1 MSSRNIFDENR
12 ITLRDVP
19 DLMKFCQRR
28 GRALMMFGGAG
39 LGKSQAMK
47 QVANMM
53 FGDRDDNLIDFRLA
67 DKEPSDVVGVQIPV
81 TDNNGITRTVYAI
94 PSFWPDDPNWKGIV
108 FLDELLHAEPYL
120 QKVAYQIMLDHKIGT
135 YKFPEGAV
143 FAGAGNRP
151 GDGTA
156 VSMLEAPLAN
166 RMILVELDYDTTV
179 WLQDYAM
186 HNDVHPSVVGFV
198 SANPS
203 KIENY
208 EEMLEI
214 NSPSYA
220 TPRTWVTA
228 SDILYDYDAGLL
240 SARLA
245 LASLQGSIGK
255 PLANELW
262 EYHTRISKMVSIQDV
277 MSGKLTKHTGA
288 DSSDILWTLGSQGS
302 IWLRKAIQNKEYT
315 DDEVIAFAANFLKYM
330 YDNFGQD
337 DTASNRDFVSSVF
350 MSFIQENSFGK
361 AILMSGN
368 RERLPAK
375 LLQKYPVVM
384 EIITEYRKN
393 FSDGVDAI
401 VN

>member
-1 MSSRNIFDENR
+1 MSSRNIFDDNR
-12 ITLRDVP
+12 ITLRDIP
-19 DLMKFCQRR
+19 DLMRFCQRR
-28 GRALMMFGGAG
+28 GRSLMMFGGAG

-47 QVANMM
+47 QVANML
-53 FGDRDDNLIDFRLA
+53 FGERDDNLIDFRLA

-81 TDNNGITRTVYAI
+81 TDDKGVTRTVYAI
-94 PSFWPDDPNWKGIV
+94 PNFWPEDPNWKGIV

-120 QKVAYQIMLDHKIGT
+120 QKVAYQIMLDHRIGT
-135 YKFPEGAV
+135 YVFPKGAV

-179 WLQDYAM
+179 WLQDYAL
-186 HNDVHPSVVGFV
+186 HNDVHPTIVGFI
-198 SANPS
+198 SANPG

-228 SDILYDYDAGLL
+228 SDILYDYDAGIL
-240 SARLA
+240 STRLTRA
-245 LASLQGSIGK
+245 ALQGSIGK
-255 PLANELW
+255 ALTDELW
-262 EYHTRISKMVSIQDV
+262 YYHTRIANMVPIEGVMAGSI
-277 MSGKLTKHTGA
+277 KKHTG
-288 DSSDILWTLGSQGS
+288 SDTSDVLWTLGSQGS

-315 DDEVIAFAANFLKYM
+315 DDQVIDFAANFLQYM
-330 YDNFGQD
+330 YDNFGQH
-337 DTASNRDFVSSVF
+337 DTSSNRDFVSSVF

-361 AILMSGN
+361 AILLSGD

-375 LLQKYPVVM
+375 LLGKYPVVM
-384 EIITEYRKN
+384 QIITEYRKN
-393 FSDGVDAI
+393 FAEGVDAI

>member
-1 MSSRNIFDENR
+1 M
-12 ITLRDVP
+12 
-19 DLMKFCQRR
+19 
-28 GRALMMFGGAG
+28 
-39 LGKSQAMK
+39 
-47 QVANMM
+47 
-53 FGDRDDNLIDFRLA
+53 
-67 DKEPSDVVGVQIPV
+67 
-81 TDNNGITRTVYAI
+81 
-94 PSFWPDDPNWKGIV
+94 
-108 FLDELLHAEPYL
+108 
-120 QKVAYQIMLDHKIGT
+120 
-135 YKFPEGAV
+135 
-143 FAGAGNRP
+143 
-151 GDGTA
+151 
-156 VSMLEAPLAN
+156 
-166 RMILVELDYDTTV
+166 
-179 WLQDYAM
+179 
-186 HNDVHPSVVGFV
+186 
-198 SANPS
+198 
-203 KIENY
+203 
-208 EEMLEI
+208 
-214 NSPSYA
+214 
-220 TPRTWVTA
+220 
-228 SDILYDYDAGLL
+228 

-277 MSGKLTKHTGA
+277 MSGELTKHTGA

-330 YDNFGQD
+330 YDNFGQH